1 MVGDV
6 TPVRQARRMALPP
19 HHTTTEVQRLV
30 SQGVLACLSSDP
42 ASFSTLMDVVRAL
55 DLIDRDDLV
64 DVALVGAAAPHVGG
78 LWERGWSPLDVV
90 HAVQHRFQRTLAGVM
105 AEIVLADQR
114 LESPDRPGAWDDELA
129 ELRARRP
136 RRAPSRD
143 EFGKLL
149 DRFEMVRFVVGLPRI
164 VAVVDPPSA
173 WGRTTVRPSQRA
185 ASTVE
190 PRMLDRIRA
199 LLAKAEST
207 TFDAEADAFMAKAQE
222 LMARYAIDH
231 AMIDAGASAQGLAA
245 GVRARRVHI
254 DDPYAKQKA
263 QLLGVVAATN
273 GAKVVWHDDVGAAT
287 VMGFDVELDLTEL
300 TFTSLLVQMT
310 RSMAAAGGPGS
321 RTRSPAFRR
330 AFVLAFAVRIGE
342 RLDEAVQA
350 ARDEAGHT
358 YGAALVPVQQA
369 RDEAVRQRAAEWFP
383 RTTPMR
389 SRSVDAGGWHA
400 GRLAADLASIDRA
413 RAEVD

>member
-1 MVGDV
+1 
-6 TPVRQARRMALPP
+6 MATPP
-19 HHTTTEVQRLV
+19 HNPTTEVHRLV
-30 SQGVLACLSSDP
+30 SQGVIACLSSDP
-42 ASFSTLMDVVRAL
+42 ASFATLMDVVRAL
-55 DLIDRDDLV
+55 DLVDRDDLV
-64 DVALVGAAAPHVGG
+64 DTALVVAAAPHLGG

-90 HAVQHRFQRTLAGVM
+90 HLVQHRFHRTLAAVM
-105 AEIVLADQR
+105 ADIVLADGR
-114 LESPDRPGAWDDELA
+114 LESPDRPAQWDDELA
-129 ELRARRP
+129 ELRAGRR
-136 RRAPSRD
+136 RKAPSRD

-149 DRFEMVRFVVGLPRI
+149 DRFEMVRLVVGLPHV

-173 WGRTTVRPSQRA
+173 WGSAPARTVPRHA
-185 ASTVE
+185 ITVE

-207 TFDAEADAFMAKAQE
+207 TFDAEADAFMTKAQE
-222 LMARYAIDH
+222 LMARYAIDA
-231 AMIDAGASAQGLAA
+231 AMVQASASPQGLAA

-254 DDPYAKQKA
+254 DDPYAPQKA

-273 GAKVVWHDDVGAAT
+273 GAKVVWHDDFGAAT
-287 VMGFDVELDLTEL
+287 VIGFDVELDLTEL

-330 AFVLAFAVRIGE
+330 AFVLSFAVRIGE
-342 RLDEAVQA
+342 RLDEAVHA
-350 ARDEAGHT
+350 ARDEAGQT
-358 YGAALVPVQQA
+358 YGSALVPVQQA
-369 RDEAVRQRAAEWFP
+369 REAAVRERAAEWFP

-400 GRLAADLASIDRA
+400 GRLAADLAQIDRA
-413 RAEVD
+413 RAAVD

>member
-1 MVGDV
+1 MAT
-6 TPVRQARRMALPP
+6 TPYHP
-19 HHTTTEVQRLV
+19 TTEVQHLV
-30 SQGVLACLSSDP
+30 SQGVTACLSSDP
-42 ASFSTLMDVVRAL
+42 AAFGTLVDVVRAL
-55 DLIDRDDLV
+55 DLVDRDDLV
-64 DVALVGAAAPHVGG
+64 DAALVRAAAPQLGT

-90 HAVQHRFQRTLAGVM
+90 HMVQHRFHRTLAGVM
-105 AEIVLADQR
+105 ADIVLADGR
-114 LESPDRPGAWDDELA
+114 LESPDRPAAWDDELA
-129 ELRARRP
+129 ELRSRRRKRP
-136 RRAPSRD
+136 PSRD
-143 EFGKLL
+143 EFGRLL
-149 DRFEMVRFVVGLPRI
+149 ERFEMVGIVVRLPRI
-164 VAVVDPPSA
+164 VPVVDPPSA
-173 WGRTTVRPSQRA
+173 WGKLPGRA
-185 ASTVE
+185 AQRQATGVE

-231 AMIDAGASAQGLAA
+231 AMVEASATVQGLTA

-254 DDPYAKQKA
+254 DDPYAPQKA

-273 GAKVVWHDDVGAAT
+273 GAQVVWHDDYGAAT
-287 VMGFDVELDLTEL
+287 VIGFDVELDLTEL

-330 AFVLAFAVRIGE
+330 AFVLSFAVRIGE

-350 ARDEAGHT
+350 ARDEAGQT

-369 RDEAVRQRAAEWFP
+369 RDEAVRQRADEWFP
-383 RTTPMR
+383 STTPMR

-400 GRLAADLASIDRA
+400 GRLAADLATIDRA
-413 RAEVD
+413 RASVE